1 MTDSNRPQKQGFFG
15 WTTQRRN
22 SEVSGNESNLD
33 DLQNPYIVEMVN
45 DYSRKLSYPSH
56 LRVSFPH
63 MFLELKIQVLPNS
76 WRCMEQKTTTAWIS
90 TFAGSLLWWLRFLLT
105 ELLRTCKIRP
115 SKFEL
120 QSLGW
125 LLVSRPMVS
134 TQQACSCQSP
144 LQTLPLL
151 LWFLSCLF
159 PHHLLWFSTLL
170 RLISESPTPAKSNM
184 TMFEDVYPIKNRDC
198 PMLFCCFQRCKLSTL
213 YSFHW
218 AWIVPRKKNG
228 KQKAPWWNLSSNLGN
243 LL

>member
-1 MTDSNRPQKQGFFG
+1 
-15 WTTQRRN
+15 
-22 SEVSGNESNLD
+22 
-33 DLQNPYIVEMVN
+33 MVN

-76 WRCMEQKTTTAWIS
+76 WRSMEQKKPTAWIS
-90 TFAGSLLWWLRFLLT
+90 TFARSLLWWLRFLLA

-144 LQTLPLL
+144 LQTLPLVL
-151 LWFLSCLF
+151 CFLSFSF
-159 PHHLLWFSTLL
+159 PHHLMWFSTLL

-184 TMFEDVYPIKNRDC
+184 TMFEDVYI
-198 PMLFCCFQRCKLSTL
+198 LFKKIGIVQCYFFVFRGVNFQPSI

-218 AWIVPRKKNG
+218 AWIVPEKKRKKET
-228 KQKAPWWNLSSNLGN
+228 PWWNLSSNLGN

>member
-1 MTDSNRPQKQGFFG
+1 
-15 WTTQRRN
+15 
-22 SEVSGNESNLD
+22 
-33 DLQNPYIVEMVN
+33 MVN

-76 WRCMEQKTTTAWIS
+76 WRSMEQKKPTAWIS

-144 LQTLPLL
+144 LQTLPLVL
-151 LWFLSCLF
+151 CFWSFLF
-159 PHHLLWFSTLL
+159 PHQLMSCGLVLCS
-170 RLISESPTPAKSNM
+170 
-184 TMFEDVYPIKNRDC
+184 D
-198 PMLFCCFQRCKLSTL
+198 
-213 YSFHW
+213 SF
-218 AWIVPRKKNG
+218 R
-228 KQKAPWWNLSSNLGN
+228 N
-243 LL
+243 LLHLRKVTWQCLKMFISYLKR